1 MFVFFLD
8 VLLHEDNT
16 SDKNDD
22 SMTKDGNG
30 IIFAPECKSNDDNRC
45 FTSSNV
51 KTCKHKEMTVP
62 LDHVG
67 NYVKFPARVK
77 HHGYYNIRSKM
88 TYYTAQLFCTPPLH
102 NVDVWQNVTRRVN
115 TEIKSGNMDNFCMRE
130 LTDELRDNWDST
142 YGLDKFPPSRE
153 FGGNKID
160 ARKNRHIKRGAFIV
174 DGKLQRIADL
184 VGYFEKKFSHVEV
197 SSVWLIE
204 KSGQD
209 DGFQGWHRD
218 FFLGTNITT
227 TIVVNVG
234 AITKN

>member
-1 MFVFFLD
+1 MPKD
-8 VLLHEDNT
+8 G
-16 SDKNDD
+16 NDFK
-22 SMTKDGNG
+22 SDGNG

-67 NYVKFPARVK
+67 NYVKFPARVH
-77 HHGYYNIRSKM
+77 HHGYYNIHSNM
-88 TYYTAQLFCTPPLH
+88 TYYTAQLFCTPPLT
-102 NVDVWQNVTRRVN
+102 NVHVWQNVTRRVN
-115 TEIKSGNMDNFCMRE
+115 TEIKSGNMDEFCMTE
-130 LTDELRDNWDST
+130 LTNDLRDNWDST
-142 YGLDKFPPSRE
+142 YALHKFPPSRE

-160 ARKNRHIKRGAFIV
+160 ARKNRHIKRGAWII
-174 DGKLQRIADL
+174 DGKLRRIADL
-184 VGYFEKKFSHVEV
+184 VGYFEQKFSNVEV

-204 KSGQD
+204 KSSRD

-218 FFLGTNITT
+218 VFLGTNITT